1 MNAKRAIIA
10 IFCASV
16 CLVVAGTCALALGQ
30 QAPAEKPSQLVA
42 GKLIYV
48 APMRD
53 GLDQWIIDFLRR
65 WGKYKVT
72 SNPEGVDLVIEAAN
86 PENQLRLETRGGTA
100 QPKGADRPHLPNSK
114 GKSDELPPMSISI
127 IDWVTNQPVWYADIL
142 NRKQKSDE
150 AAPPAGPQTKI
161 FARAMTSDQLAQ
173 KVVAKVKE
181 YEEALEKS
189 DSAKK

>member
-1 MNAKRAIIA
+1 MAP
-10 IFCASV
+10 
-16 CLVVAGTCALALGQ
+16 GQ
-30 QAPAEKPSQLVA
+30 QAPAGKPNELVV

-48 APMRD
+48 ASMPN

-72 SNPEGVDLVIEAAN
+72 SNSEGVDLVIEAAN

-114 GKSDELPPMSISI
+114 AKSDELAPISISVI
-127 IDWVTNQPVWYADIL
+127 GWVTNQPLWQADIL
-142 NRKQKSDE
+142 NRKPKKDE
-150 AAPPAGPQTKI
+150 ATPPAGPQTKI

-173 KVVAKVKE
+173 KVVAKLRE
-181 YEEALEKS
+181 YEEGLEKS
-189 DSAKK
+189 AAGKN